1 MTDRIAFGLGLAVL
15 AAIGIDVALVG
26 TDHLLFLGT
35 KFVDF
40 VDYLAFWR

>member
-1 MTDRIAFGLGLAVL
+1 MTDRIALWLGLLIIAALVL
-15 AAIGIDVALVG
+15 DVALVG
-26 TDHLLFLGT
+26 TAHLQFLGT